1 MTVIKQHEGDFRG
14 LKTQFSSLCFIYW
27 GIKEK
32 MESRCSLEIGHLL
45 EDRAPRVVCRK
56 TAGPSSRLL
65 TTMAEKK
72 KAKLRVK

>member
-14 LKTQFSSLCFIYW
+14 LKTQFSSLYFIYW

-32 MESRCSLEIGHLL
+32 MESRCSLEIEHLL
-45 EDRAPRVVCRK
+45 EDHAPRVPCRK
-56 TAGPSSRLL
+56 AAGSSSRLL

-72 KAKLRVK
+72 EKKKLS

>member
-32 MESRCSLEIGHLL
+32 MESRCSLEIERLL
-45 EDRAPRVVCRK
+45 EDRAPRAACRK
-56 TAGPSSRLL
+56 AAGPSSRLL
-65 TTMAEKK
+65 TAIEEKRK
-72 KAKLRVK
+72 KLS

>member
-32 MESRCSLEIGHLL
+32 MESRCSLEIEHLL
-45 EDRAPRVVCRK
+45 EDRVPRVACRM
-56 TAGPSSRLL
+56 TVGPSSRLL
-65 TTMAEKK
+65 TTIEEKK
-72 KAKLRVK
+72 RRKKLS